1 MLHINVNVKIQK
13 KMNHVPG
20 NMDKANK
27 LREVQTLDLSQE
39 SWVVQMINKTRNQL
53 NKTSKSNKHPR
64 IHLII

>member
-1 MLHINVNVKIQK
+1 
-13 KMNHVPG
+13 MNHVPG

-27 LREVQTLDLSQE
+27 LREVQSLDLSQE
-39 SWVVQMINKTRNQL
+39 SWVVQMINKTRNQQ